1 MLSFAQQ
8 SGVRMTVFD
17 GEDELYKIASLPNN
31 GKNGF
36 QLLLRLTTDDRAS
49 VCRFSKKFGWYV
61 SLLLTLLYNV
71 DFYMYCFFSPVD
83 EAKHLLEVAKF
94 LNLDVAGVS
103 FHVGSGCGD
112 AGAYRIALEHTIR
125 VFEEAAELGFPPL
138 HIVDL
143 GGGFPGEI
151 DGHCNI
157 NHGRSDMPTFPML
170 AKVIRQELAV
180 FEDRFLKPQI

>member
-1 MLSFAQQ
+1 L
-8 SGVRMTVFD
+8 G
-17 GEDELYKIASLPNN
+17 GY
-31 GKNGF
+31 
-36 QLLLRLTTDDRAS
+36 
-49 VCRFSKKFGWYV
+49 
-61 SLLLTLLYNV
+61 
-71 DFYMYCFFSPVD
+71 SPVD

-94 LNLDVAGVS
+94 LGLDVAGVS

-112 AGAYRIALEHTIR
+112 AAAYRIALEHSMR
-125 VFEEAAELGFPPL
+125 VFDEAAELGFPPL

-151 DGHCNI
+151 DGHSNV

-180 FEDRFLKPQI
+180 FEERCEYQCKCFIPINYCNYSFFSDMVRVMFDLLRSLADTLSLLQL

>member
-1 MLSFAQQ
+1 M
-8 SGVRMTVFD
+8 
-17 GEDELYKIASLPNN
+17 
-31 GKNGF
+31 
-36 QLLLRLTTDDRAS
+36 
-49 VCRFSKKFGWYV
+49 
-61 SLLLTLLYNV
+61 V
-71 DFYMYCFFSPVD
+71 DYSPVD

-94 LNLDVAGVS
+94 LGLDVAGVS

-112 AGAYRIALEHTIR
+112 AAAYRIALEHSMR
-125 VFEEAAELGFPPL
+125 VFDEAAELGFPPL

-151 DGHCNI
+151 DGHSNV

-180 FEDRFLKPQI
+180 FEERCEYQCKYLSHQLL